1 MFQDKKG
8 ISPLLS
14 TILLIVLS
22 IAIGAAVMSWG
33 RAYVE
38 QAAGAVQEKTEVQVS
53 CQFDALA
60 GVRKIGNEPSI
71 CYQDGTLKL
80 LLENAG
86 SISIN
91 GISVDVIGNDISKT
105 DVAVNVGPAGI
116 ENVAVN
122 YPANVVGEV
131 KQVQI
136 TPKFFVGGKQV
147 CPKNVLILEKIKKCA

>member
-1 MFQDKKG
+1 MFEGKRG

-38 QAAGAVQEKTEVQVS
+38 EAAGAVQEKTESVS

-60 GVRKIGNEPSI
+60 GVRKIGNDPSI
-71 CYQDGTLKL
+71 CFQDGTLKF
-80 LLENAG
+80 LLENG
-86 SISIN
+86 GTVQIN
-91 GISVDVIGNDISKT
+91 GISVSIIGNDVSKM
-105 DVAVNVGPAGI
+105 DVAVQLGPTDVQSI
-116 ENVAVN
+116 AVN
-122 YPANVVGEV
+122 YPSSTVGNI

-136 TPKFFVGGKQV
+136 TPKFFVGVNQV
-147 CPKNVLILEKIKKCA
+147 CPKNVLILENIKSC

>member
-1 MFQDKKG
+1 MLEDKKG

-38 QAAGAVQEKTEVQVS
+38 EAAGAVQERTEVQVS

-71 CYQDGTLKL
+71 CFQDGTLKF
-80 LLENAG
+80 LLENG
-86 SISIN
+86 GTVEIN
-91 GISVDVIGNDISKT
+91 GISVSIIGNEISKT
-105 DVAVNVGPAGI
+105 DVAVKLGPTDV
-116 ENVAVN
+116 ENIAVA
-122 YPANVVGEV
+122 YPAASVGAI
-131 KQVQI
+131 KQVQV
-136 TPKFFVGGKQV
+136 TPKFFVGENQV
-147 CPKNVLILEKIKKCA
+147 CPKNVLILENIKSC